1 MALNENKIFGDS
13 FVLLFKDRLILVLAL
28 LLTAI
33 DVIFQFVTDSF
44 NISNSFYTG
53 IYAMLLLVILA
64 LFSVFVYGIVF
75 FRLGGGKNLKL
86 SDLAKMSASR
96 YLSILATFVLTGL
109 IVGLGTMFFVIPGI
123 YLFVRLFI
131 APVSAARDKKNPLDA
146 LSKSWS
152 MTKGQGWPI
161 FIITLLVGIILL
173 IIDVGASI
181 AGISFISTFF
191 GFAMVIA
198 SVLIYN
204 GLSRKKIASVKRT
217 RHASR

>member
-33 DVIFQFVTDSF
+33 DAIFQFVTDSF

-161 FIITLLVGIILL
+161 FIITLLVG
-173 IIDVGASI
+173 
-181 AGISFISTFF
+181 
-191 GFAMVIA
+191 
-198 SVLIYN
+198 
-204 GLSRKKIASVKRT
+204 
-217 RHASR
+217 